1 MTYALA
7 LLALASAAAAPH
19 QLDVPAFFAGRTHTE
34 NVLKIAL
41 HRPVPLIV
49 DSVGGRGDRGDFV
62 LVDTVHEGD
71 KPVRTRKWIMHQVG
85 PGHYAGTLTD
95 AVGPVDM
102 SVSGDSATVRYK
114 MKGGLDVVQTM
125 TLQADGRTLANH
137 VVAKKFGLTFAHVD
151 GTVRKLD

>member
-1 MTYALA
+1 M
-7 LLALASAAAAPH
+7 
-19 QLDVPAFFAGRTHTE
+19 DFFAGRTRTE

-49 DSVGGRGDRGDFV
+49 DSVGGKGDRGDFV
-62 LVDTVHEGD
+62 MVDTIHEGD

-85 PGHYAGTLTD
+85 PGRFAGTLTD

-102 SVSGDSATVRYK
+102 SVSGGSATVRYK
-114 MKGGLDVVQTM
+114 MKGGLDIVQTM
-125 TLQADGRTLANH
+125 TLQDDGRSMSNH